1 MSASVAAAAAGGGG
15 SAGCTRATLAGDE
28 ADADG
33 ESAVGLALPRAV
45 LQPINA
51 ASPAKMRT
59 ESNCNP
65 YRLFTALILLRG
77 PALLLSADSTH
88 SANGSTPIIVVEAL
102 RKSLRTGSTTVDI
115 LRGLDFTVA
124 RGEFVAI
131 MGASGSGKST
141 LLGLLAGLDNPTSGN
156 VRWQGTAIS
165 YLPENELAQLRGRT
179 IGFVFQSYQLI
190 PTLTALEN
198 VLLPYE
204 LNADSG
210 GRREGLDRARQLLNS
225 VGLSERLDHYPV
237 QLSGGEQQ
245 RVALARAF
253 MLRPPIVL
261 ADEPTGNL
269 DSTNG
274 QHVLDLLLQLNRA
287 EGTTLV
293 LVTHDAAL
301 AAHASRRIILRDGE
315 IMAEERSAMASEA

>member
-1 MSASVAAAAAGGGG
+1 M
-15 SAGCTRATLAGDE
+15 
-28 ADADG
+28 
-33 ESAVGLALPRAV
+33 
-45 LQPINA
+45 
-51 ASPAKMRT
+51 
-59 ESNCNP
+59 
-65 YRLFTALILLRG
+65 
-77 PALLLSADSTH
+77 
-88 SANGSTPIIVVEAL
+88 IVVDGL

-115 LRGLDFTVA
+115 LKGIDFTVI

-141 LLGLLAGLDNPTSGN
+141 LLGLLAGLDNPSEGSVSLN
-156 VRWQGTAIS
+156 GTAIS
-165 YLPENELAQLRGRT
+165 DLPEDKLAQLRGRT

-204 LNADSG
+204 LNDETG
-210 GRREGLDRARQLLNS
+210 GRKAGLDRARQLLIS
-225 VGLSERLDHYPV
+225 VGLEARMDHYPV

-253 MLRPPIVL
+253 ILRPPIVL

-269 DSTNG
+269 DTVNG
-274 QHVLDLLLQLNRA
+274 RHILDLLLQLNRA

-293 LVTHDAAL
+293 LVTHDPAL
-301 AAHASRRIILRDGE
+301 AKYATRIITLRDGLVVSDE
-315 IMAEERSAMASEA
+315 QQTPQAGA